1 MPVEHN
7 AAPVLRM
14 PPLCSITSEPRLG
27 VVEFSLCSSV
37 VIEISRFCSSFLSLR
52 GFEAVQKHGRASILS
67 VLGAPKHPRAVI
79 LSVRGAPKH
88 ARAVIVSVLGAP
100 MRARAVTSS
109 AQWPRRMLE
118 Q

>member
-1 MPVEHN
+1 MKALQPSEPREAEQEAPEHSE
-7 AAPVLRM
+7 A
-14 PPLCSITSEPRLG
+14 SEPRLG
-27 VVEFSLCSSV
+27 VVEFSLCFSV
-37 VIEISRFCSSFLSLR
+37 VIESSFLSFR

-109 AQWPRRMLE
+109 AQWPRSMLE
-118 Q
+118 QRY